1 MKSRFVTA
9 AASIALAGCLG
20 RLAVVH
26 AAPPRADIPVTVTIA
41 DTQNLY
47 PMHVQSDVQG
57 AYVNTKQVQSLIL
70 NGGGEWALTTYYG
83 RNFTPSN
90 RTMFFDLT
98 EPVSFS
104 NPPAPIG
111 TAYVQSHLI
120 AKCALVNVDLMKIK
134 TGAPA
139 QCPGSFRF
147 QAPSGLWYRF
157 SFQPANFPEVN
168 YMKVACIESDA
179 TGCKTWTISP
189 SGSRLTGTDPNPK
202 NLNKLVQ
209 IDPGSDAVIADLGDY
224 YLSFYITVA
233 R

>member
-1 MKSRFVTA
+1 
-9 AASIALAGCLG
+9 
-20 RLAVVH
+20 VVH

-90 RTMFFDLT
+90 RTVFFDLT

-120 AKCALVNVDLMKIK
+120 AKCALVKVDLMKIK

-139 QCPGSFRF
+139 QCPGRSVFKRPAVF
-147 QAPSGLWYRF
+147 GTVSHF
-157 SFQPANFPEVN
+157 SPPIFPR
-168 YMKVACIESDA
+168 S
-179 TGCKTWTISP
+179 TT
-189 SGSRLTGTDPNPK
+189 
-202 NLNKLVQ
+202 
-209 IDPGSDAVIADLGDY
+209 
-224 YLSFYITVA
+224 
-233 R
+233 